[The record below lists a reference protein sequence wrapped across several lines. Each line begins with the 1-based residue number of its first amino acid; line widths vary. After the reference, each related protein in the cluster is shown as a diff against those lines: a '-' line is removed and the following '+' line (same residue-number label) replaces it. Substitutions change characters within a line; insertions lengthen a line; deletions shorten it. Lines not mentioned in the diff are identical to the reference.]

1 MVVLFLTSVVTGL
14 SVNVELNLES
24 SSVAGSC
31 LGGETLGLTN
41 TSVLVEYRLLQI
53 ATLSANA
60 SETAWRFL
68 AEVNASQ
75 GFDQNLTLDIEVPVD
90 FHGFQLKLLQ
100 TAEHGGG
107 GCNCWRVASLAI
119 SNCSN
124 GSYNYSDACR
134 TRRGSDGSFCLG
146 RATQH
151 RGMVTAAFYCSEL
164 SSDKCPMGSN
174 NLIPSKGSALPP
186 NCDKMSPRMYVSNL
200 GRCASNQCT

>member
-1 MVVLFLTSVVTGL
+1 MMTSLLQLRVLVVVVVFLMSAVTGL
-14 SVNVELNLES
+14 SVNVELNLE
-24 SSVAGSC
+24 SVAGSC

-75 GFDQNLTLDIEVPVD
+75 RFDQNLSLDIEVPVD
-90 FHGFQLKLLQ
+90 FHGFQLRLLQ
-100 TAEHGGG
+100 REHGGD
-107 GCNCWRVASLAI
+107 GCNCWRVASLAL

-124 GSYNYSDACR
+124 GSYSDYDVCR
-134 TRRGSDGSFCLG
+134 TRRSNGSFCLG
-146 RATQH
+146 CTWQQ

-164 SSDKCPMGSN
+164 SSNECPMGSN

-186 NCDKMSPRMYVSNL
+186 NCDEMSPRM
-200 GRCASNQCT
+200 